1 MRTLRQPGAAT
12 EPRALAVPCGV
23 RSLRLTFA
31 AGMSVL
37 DAVEQA
43 FRPHGIESAIVRI
56 AGGAFDPLVYVMPA
70 PSVDGIRAAWYSKTH
85 SPNGRCPVGEL
96 VFTYGRRDGAPFLH
110 CHGTWRHADD
120 SLHAGHLMPHD
131 ARFAEPVE
139 ADVLAISGAVFD
151 QLDDAETMF
160 KLFTPVPL
168 AGAPAAGAKRGV
180 LCRVKPNAPIHAEIE
195 RVAAEHDIHRGTV
208 HGIGSLVGCDFA
220 DGRHMASI
228 ASELF
233 IRSGTLETRGD
244 KTRAELDLVIVDI
257 DGEILEGPVVNG
269 TNNVCITFEL
279 LIVES

>member
-1 MRTLRQPGAAT
+1 VRVLRQPGPAA
-12 EPRALAVPCGV
+12 EPRTLAVPCGV
-23 RSLRLTFA
+23 RSLKLTFA
-31 AGMSVL
+31 AGTSVL

-43 FRPHGIESAIVRI
+43 FAPHGIESAIVRI

-85 SPNGRCPVGEL
+85 SPTGRCPIGEL

-110 CHGTWRHADD
+110 CHGTWRHSDD

-151 QLDDAETMF
+151 QLEDAETMF

-168 AGAPAAGAKRGV
+168 ATAPEADSKRGV
-180 LCRVKPNAPIHAEIE
+180 LCRVKPNAEIHGEIE
-195 RVAAEHDIHRGTV
+195 RVAAEHGIDRGTI

-233 IRSGTLETRGD
+233 IRAGTLEPVDGRTQ
-244 KTRAELDLVIVDI
+244 AALDLVIVDI
-257 DGEILEGPVVNG
+257 DGQIFEGPVVNG
-269 TNNVCITFEL
+269 TNRVCITFEL
-279 LIVES
+279 LIVEA

>member
-12 EPRALAVPCGV
+12 EPRTLAVPCGV
-23 RSLRLTFA
+23 SSLQLTFA
-31 AGMSVL
+31 AGTSVL

-43 FRPHGIESAIVRI
+43 FAPHGIESAIVRI

-70 PSVDGIRAAWYSKTH
+70 PSVDGIRAAWYSQTH
-85 SPNGRCPVGEL
+85 SPSGRCPIGEL

-110 CHGTWRHADD
+110 CHGTWRHADGT
-120 SLHAGHLMPHD
+120 LHAGHLMPHD
-131 ARFAEPVE
+131 ARFAEPVA

-151 QLDDAETMF
+151 QLDDSETMF

-168 AGAPAAGAKRGV
+168 PGTARAEDRRGI
-180 LCRVKPNAPIHAEIE
+180 LCRVKPNAPVHAEIE
-195 RVAAEHDIHRGTV
+195 RVAAEHGIRRATI

-233 IRSGTLETRGD
+233 IRSGTLETHDG
-244 KTRAELDLVIVDI
+244 KTGAELDLVIVDV
-257 DGEILEGPVVNG
+257 DGEIFEGAVVNG
-269 TNNVCITFEL
+269 TNAVCITFEL

>member
-1 MRTLRQPGAAT
+1 VRTLLQPGPAS

-23 RSLRLTFA
+23 RSLRLTFD
-31 AGMSVL
+31 AGTSVL
-37 DAVEQA
+37 DAVGRA
-43 FRPHGIESAIVRI
+43 FRPHGIESAVVRI

-70 PSVDGIRAAWYSKTH
+70 PSADGIRAAWYSRTH
-85 SPNGRCPVGEL
+85 SPEGRCPIGEL

-110 CHGTWRHADD
+110 CHGTWRHADG

-131 ARFAEPVE
+131 ARFAGPVE

-168 AGAPAAGAKRGV
+168 DGEPRSDERRGV
-180 LCRVKPNAPIHAEIE
+180 LCRVKPNAPIHGEIE
-195 RVAAEHDIHRGTV
+195 RVAAEHGISRGTI
-208 HGIGSLVGCDFA
+208 HGVGSLVGCDFA
-220 DGRHMASI
+220 DGRHMSSI

-233 IRSGTLETRGD
+233 IRRGTLEPHGGR
-244 KTRAELDLVIVDI
+244 TRAELDLVIVDI
-257 DGEILEGPVVNG
+257 DGEIFEGPVAAG

-279 LIVES
+279 LIDQA